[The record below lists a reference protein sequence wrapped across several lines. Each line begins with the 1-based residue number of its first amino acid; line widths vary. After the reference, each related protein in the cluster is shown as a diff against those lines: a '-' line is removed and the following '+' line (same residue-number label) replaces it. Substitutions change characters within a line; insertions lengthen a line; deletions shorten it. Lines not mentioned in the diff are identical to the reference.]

1 MDLSLIIFAAL
12 ALFLSYRLF
21 NVLGTRSGHEPD
33 EGDRPILRP
42 VPTADEAEAKPSPAA
57 DDLTPVE
64 KLPLWAKEAREHVP
78 DFEPKPF
85 LEGAKA
91 AYEMVVEAY
100 ATGDLSDVRGFLSP
114 DVLHSFEVAIDGRQQ
129 AGQKVDFT
137 FVGTQEPEVLS
148 MVRESEHLS
157 AEVRFRSEQV
167 RAVRNEAGEVVEGN
181 PEQVVD
187 VVDTWT
193 FTRPVSSNDPN
204 WTLVATTAA
213 S

>member
-33 EGDRPILRP
+33 EADRPILRP
-42 VPTADEAEAKPSPAA
+42 VPTSEEIEANAAPAKSN
-57 DDLTPVE
+57 LTPME
-64 KLPLWAKEAREHVP
+64 KLPLWAREAREHVS

-100 ATGDLSDVRGFLSP
+100 ASGDLEPVRGFVAP
-114 DVLHSFEVAIDGRQQ
+114 DVLHSFEVAIDGRRQ
-129 AGQKVDFT
+129 AGQSVDFT
-137 FVGTQEPEVLS
+137 FVGAEQPDVLS

-157 AEVRFRSEQV
+157 AEIRFRSEQV
-167 RAVRNEAGEVVEGN
+167 RAVRGEDGQIVEGN
-181 PEQVVD
+181 PEQVVT

-193 FTRPVSSNDPN
+193 FTRPISSRDPN
-204 WTLVATTAA
+204 WTLVATSAA
-213 S
+213 

>member
-21 NVLGTRSGHEPD
+21 NVLGTRGGHEPD
-33 EGDRPILRP
+33 EADRPILRP
-42 VPTADEAEAKPSPAA
+42 VPTADEIEANAAPAQSN
-57 DDLTPVE
+57 LTPVE
-64 KLPLWAKEAREHVP
+64 KLPLWAKEAREHVA

-100 ATGDLSDVRGFLSP
+100 ASGDLGDVRGFVAP
-114 DVLHSFEVAIDGRQQ
+114 DVIHSFEVAIDGRQQ

-137 FVGTQEPEVLS
+137 FVGAEQPEV
-148 MVRESEHLS
+148 MTVVRESEHLS

-181 PEQVVD
+181 PEQVVT

-193 FTRPVSSNDPN
+193 FTRPIDTNDPN
-204 WTLVATTAA
+204 WTLVATSAA
-213 S
+213 